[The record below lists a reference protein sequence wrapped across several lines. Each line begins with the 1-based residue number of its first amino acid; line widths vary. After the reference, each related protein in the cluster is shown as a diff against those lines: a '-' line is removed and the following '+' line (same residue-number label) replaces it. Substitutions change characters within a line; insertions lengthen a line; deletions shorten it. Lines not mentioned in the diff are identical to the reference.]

1 VWEGLV
7 SIGAEP
13 MELAKADP
21 KAVSERR
28 HREWT
33 VQEA

>member
-1 VWEGLV
+1 VWNGLV

-21 KAVSERR
+21 KAVSARR